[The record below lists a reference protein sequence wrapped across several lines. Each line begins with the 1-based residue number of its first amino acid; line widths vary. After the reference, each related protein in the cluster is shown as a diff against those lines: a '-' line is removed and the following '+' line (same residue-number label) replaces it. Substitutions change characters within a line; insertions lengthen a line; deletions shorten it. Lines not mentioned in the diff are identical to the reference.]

1 MRRITLLSRPPL
13 RAPLIALPLVL
24 TLTACTGSQFR
35 PEQAAQ
41 AGAAAVQAA
50 TLSSEVV
57 INAASEAAQQMGKQN
72 KVAPESSTYAQ
83 RLRKLIPMTG
93 ANTDK
98 YNFKVYLSD
107 EVNAFAMA
115 DGTVRVYS
123 KLMDLMSDDQV
134 LAVLQHEIGHVE
146 LRHSYKQMREQLYTN
161 AAFSAVAAAGGT
173 IGQLSQ
179 SELGQLAAGYAN
191 ARYSQSDELESDTFA
206 VKALHRTGQ
215 PPQSMKAA
223 IQTLQSVGGEGPQ
236 GLAAFLSSHPTSDR
250 RIENIDE
257 TIKSLK

>member
-1 MRRITLLSRPPL
+1 MSGLKLPTRPTVRTQL
-13 RAPLIALPLVL
+13 LVL
-24 TLTACTGSQFR
+24 PIILTLGGCSGSQFR
-35 PEQAAQ
+35 PEQATQ
-41 AGAAAVQAA
+41 AGAAVVQAA
-50 TLSSEVV
+50 TLNKEVV
-57 INAASEAAQQMGKQN
+57 MNAADEAAQQMDKQN
-72 KVAPESSTYAQ
+72 KIAPDDSTYAQ

-93 ANTDK
+93 SNTDK

-146 LRHSYKQMREQLYTN
+146 LKHSYKQLREQLYTN
-161 AAFSAVAAAGGT
+161 AAFSAVAATGGT

-179 SELGQLAAGYAN
+179 SELGKLAAGYAN

-206 VKALHRTGQ
+206 VKALHRSGQ
-215 PPQSMKAA
+215 SPQSMKAA
-223 IQTLQSVGGEGPQ
+223 IQTLQSISGEGPQ
-236 GLAAFLSSHPTSDR
+236 GLAAFLSSHPTSER
-250 RIENIDE
+250 RIENIE
-257 TIKSLK
+257 TTIKALK